1 MSAISMVLQFKRTW
15 MTVRKCSRGLTL
27 IVCLSRMCS
36 QTQKHGLCDEDKS
49 SEAGKLVFSIIFYGA
64 KLLSYDGGV

>member
-1 MSAISMVLQFKRTW
+1 

-27 IVCLSRMCS
+27 IVCLSRMCN
-36 QTQKHGLCDEDKS
+36 QTQKHGWLEWLCDEDKS